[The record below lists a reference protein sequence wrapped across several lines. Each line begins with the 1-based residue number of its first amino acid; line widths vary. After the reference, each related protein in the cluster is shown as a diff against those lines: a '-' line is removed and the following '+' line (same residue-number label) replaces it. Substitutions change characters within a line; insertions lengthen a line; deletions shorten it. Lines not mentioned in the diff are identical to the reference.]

1 MWECALEK
9 QTRQPALHHSS
20 EIFTVKVRYR
30 QTRARLAS
38 AVIRSS
44 GILRAISNL
53 IAQIQTEVNNS

>member
-1 MWECALEK
+1 
-9 QTRQPALHHSS
+9 
-20 EIFTVKVRYR
+20 VRYR